1 MRVFVAIEIAEE
13 LRRQFALAQEKLK
26 CAPGVK
32 WVAPENFHLTLR
44 FLGWT
49 EPGIVSRLANEMG
62 AVAAATPAF
71 EMSFAGGGAFPS
83 ISSPRV
89 VWIGVKE
96 GMDQLFGL
104 AQKAEAIAQKLG
116 FEAETRPFQGHLTL
130 GRARRGISLKE
141 LSPEIEAMANED
153 FGRQTVEHITIME
166 SILSRSGPTYKP
178 LHKLVLGK
186 NSITI

>member
-1 MRVFVAIEIAEE
+1 MRVFVAIEINEE

-49 EPGIVSRLANEMG
+49 EPGVVSRLANELA

-71 EMSFAGGGAFPS
+71 AMSFVGGGAFPS
-83 ISSPRV
+83 LSSPRV

-130 GRARRGISLKE
+130 GRARRGVSLKE
-141 LSPEIEAMANED
+141 LRPEIEALADED

-166 SILSRSGPTYKP
+166 SILSRQGPTYKP

-186 NSITI
+186 NCTTI

>member
-49 EPGIVSRLANEMG
+49 EPGVVSRLANEL
-62 AVAAATPAF
+62 AAAASATPAF
-71 EMSFAGGGAFPS
+71 EMSFVGAGAFPS
-83 ISSPRV
+83 LSSPRV

-96 GMDQLFGL
+96 GIAQLFGL

-116 FEAETRPFQGHLTL
+116 FEAEIRPFQGHLTL
-130 GRARRGISLKE
+130 GRARRGVSLKE
-141 LSPEIEAMANED
+141 LKPEIEALAQED
-153 FGRQTVEHITIME
+153 FGRQMVEHITIME
-166 SILSRSGPTYKP
+166 SILSRQGPTYKP
-178 LHKLVLGK
+178 LHKLVLAK
-186 NSITI
+186 TT